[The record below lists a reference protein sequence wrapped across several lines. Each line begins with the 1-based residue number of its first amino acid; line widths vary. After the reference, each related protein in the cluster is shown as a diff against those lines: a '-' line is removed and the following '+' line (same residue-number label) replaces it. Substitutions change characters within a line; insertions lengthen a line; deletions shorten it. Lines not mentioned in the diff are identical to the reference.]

1 MALKG
6 NLQDF
11 TLTQLLNL
19 INLSHKSGTLMLER
33 SNEAASLYFMEGKL
47 AYAQIANEDNTLV
60 GVLRRTSYL
69 SPGQYQGIKQH
80 INGMTDKELGLLL
93 VNANY
98 FSQQDILT
106 SLQSYCIDTL
116 NRLFSWM
123 EGFFQFET
131 GVSPPKDKITV
142 RVNLENI
149 ILESSRQMRESEF
162 LQDEIPSLDM
172 AIKFVDRPTTNVRNL
187 IFTKQEWKVISYVN
201 PRNTLRQIGHVTKF
215 NDVELRRIVYG
226 LLEAGVVELIR
237 PQVPSFQSHPA
248 LQTPAT
254 MSSSQKEERKSL
266 IARIIDRIRAL

>member
-19 INLSHKSGTLMLER
+19 INLSHKTGTLVLER

-47 AYAQIANEDNTLV
+47 AYAQVANEDNTLV
-60 GVLRRTSYL
+60 GVLHKTSHL
-69 SPGQYQGIKQH
+69 SPGQYIGIKQH

-106 SLQSYCIDTL
+106 SLQSYCVDIL
-116 NRLFSWM
+116 SRLFSWA

-131 GVSPPKDKITV
+131 GASPPKDKITV

-149 ILESSRQMRESEF
+149 ILESTRRMREWEF

-172 AIKFVDRPTTNVRNL
+172 AIKFVDRPTADVRNL
-187 IFTKQEWKVISYVN
+187 RLTRQEWKVISFVN
-201 PRNTLRQIGHVTKF
+201 PRNTIRQIGQVTKL
-215 NDVELRRIVYG
+215 NDVEIRRIIYG
-226 LLEAGVVELIR
+226 LLEAGVVEIIR
-237 PQVPSFQSHPA
+237 PQVSSYQTRPSLQS
-248 LQTPAT
+248 PAT
-254 MSSSQKEERKSL
+254 MTTTQKEERKSL
-266 IARIIDRIRAL
+266 IARIIDRIRSL